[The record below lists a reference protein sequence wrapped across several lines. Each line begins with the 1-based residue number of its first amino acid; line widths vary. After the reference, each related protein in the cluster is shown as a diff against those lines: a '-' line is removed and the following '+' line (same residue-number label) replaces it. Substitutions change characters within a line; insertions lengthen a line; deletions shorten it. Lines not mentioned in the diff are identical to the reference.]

1 MTKSKSDWMSSSC
14 AQSKKDSVSLK
25 VPYYVSFIVHLS
37 NTLEMCSDEIAQN
50 KQKAAIHRI

>member
-37 NTLEMCSDEIAQN
+37 NTLEMCSDKIAQN
-50 KQKAAIHRI
+50 VHKAVIRRM